1 MNRDQECRR
10 ACARFSIRWHT
21 VNHLLPGNAG
31 FLINDLTL
39 LLRSNDDQLITRPR
53 SLSANYRVEASGFT
67 PRYEFFMSLP
77 SLFPG
82 FDNRSY
88 LPVCTIY
95 ILRYTSFSLDFSFSS
110 ICQIYIYISFF
121 KFYSMQIL

>member
-39 LLRSNDDQLITRPR
+39 LLRNNDDQLITR
-53 SLSANYRVEASGFT
+53 SLSANYRVETSGFI
-67 PRYEFFMSLP
+67 PCYEFS
-77 SLFPG
+77 
-82 FDNRSY
+82 
-88 LPVCTIY
+88 
-95 ILRYTSFSLDFSFSS
+95 
-110 ICQIYIYISFF
+110 
-121 KFYSMQIL
+121 